1 MQICA
6 ALDHILV
13 TKAGIKLL
21 GFGLAKLASASS
33 SQALKPD
40 DATLT
45 MALTGKNEIV
55 GTLYYMSPLDRVFE
69 FLPCKG
75 H

>member
-1 MQICA
+1 
-6 ALDHILV
+6 
-13 TKAGIKLL
+13 
-21 GFGLAKLASASS
+21 LAKLASASS